1 MLAEPV
7 YRPVGA
13 DAVLDTID
21 VAAMVMLPQLCVHI
35 IVSFAAMVLVD
46 IVIIEDGMLLVIVAP
61 IMPVL
66 IIIDDAVAILP
77 IPVADDAVDAIEA
90 VPEVDVE
97 ATMAEDCICAAGEA
111 VIPLPDDPAEYA
123 LQSMLT
129 P

>member
-1 MLAEPV
+1 M
-7 YRPVGA
+7 YRLVGA

-46 IVIIEDGMLLVIVAP
+46 IVIIEDGIEDVMLLVIVAP
-61 IMPVL
+61 IMLVL
-66 IIIDDAVAILP
+66 IVIDDAVAILP

-90 VPEVDVE
+90 VPEFDVE